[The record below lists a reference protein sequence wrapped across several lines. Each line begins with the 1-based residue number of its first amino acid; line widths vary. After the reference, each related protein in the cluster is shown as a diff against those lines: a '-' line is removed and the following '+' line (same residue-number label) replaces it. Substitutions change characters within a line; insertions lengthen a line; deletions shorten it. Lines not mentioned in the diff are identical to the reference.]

1 MLYYIAYCF
10 NIFFMVLEIFVL
22 LYLIKNILP
31 FGVFVKYIIDIMTAT
46 VLVPVQKIV
55 KHSVLKC
62 FKTDISPYIL
72 LIVLFYM
79 GGVCSYIM
87 EH

>member
-31 FGVFVKYIIDIMTAT
+31 
-46 VLVPVQKIV
+46 LVY
-55 KHSVLKC
+55 L
-62 FKTDISPYIL
+62 
-72 LIVLFYM
+72 
-79 GGVCSYIM
+79 
-87 EH
+87 

>member
-1 MLYYIAYCF
+1 
-10 NIFFMVLEIFVL
+10 MVLEIFVL
-22 LYLIKNILP
+22 LYLIRNILP
-31 FGVFVKYIIDIMTAT
+31 FGIFVKYIIDIMTAP
-46 VLVPVQKIV
+46 VLIPVQKIV

>member
-31 FGVFVKYIIDIMTAT
+31 FGVFVKYIIDIMTAP

-55 KHSVLKC
+55 KHSVL
-62 FKTDISPYIL
+62 
-72 LIVLFYM
+72 
-79 GGVCSYIM
+79 
-87 EH
+87 

>member
-31 FGVFVKYIIDIMTAT
+31 FGVFVKYIIDIMTAP

-55 KHSVLKC
+55 NHSLLKC

>member
-31 FGVFVKYIIDIMTAT
+31 FGVFVKYIIDIMTAP
-46 VLVPVQKIV
+46 VLVAVQKIV

>member
-31 FGVFVKYIIDIMTAT
+31 FGVFVKYIIDIMTAP

-55 KHSVLKC
+55 KHSV
-62 FKTDISPYIL
+62 P
-72 LIVLFYM
+72 
-79 GGVCSYIM
+79 
-87 EH
+87 